1 MILSW
6 NYSTKRYALNTVSTP
21 IILHSWLNHH
31 YNQIW
36 INLHFFASKVH
47 FLRLFGAK
55 IQKNFNKPPPKKPQI
70 FINRRRTIGADTV
83 VRSAEYLFC
92 IFPMQAQIWPLMFS
106 TMHLSFFILH
116 QILENPK
123 VIHSITLQDFSC
135 IGTQIFNQF
144 PANIWILTSFFSRDN
159 SYLQY
164 LHGFEM

>member
-83 VRSAEYLFC
+83 FSPFLAMQCVVRDDCQTFYDHLVTNVQHMTVCKVLLFDFWIC
-92 IFPMQAQIWPLMFS
+92 IPDSPLM
-106 TMHLSFFILH
+106 MPKK
-116 QILENPK
+116 NPFD
-123 VIHSITLQDFSC
+123 SWDRT
-135 IGTQIFNQF
+135 N
-144 PANIWILTSFFSRDN
+144 
-159 SYLQY
+159 
-164 LHGFEM
+164 